1 MEYVEEQIKDVVMTN
16 EEIQITYMNDMI
28 EVIGKN
34 REGYKKMY
42 DGWLV
47 EQPMFISDIYK
58 IQMRDLFFASH
69 GNMTNINNLNMF
81 FTEGN
86 KPEVLKFLLYMRT
99 RDLTFEKD
107 KWEKLKQLQNQL

>member
-1 MEYVEEQIKDVVMTN
+1 MEYVDEQIKDVVMTN
-16 EEIQITYMNDMI
+16 DEIQITYMNSMM

-34 REGYKKMY
+34 KDGYKKMY
-42 DGWLV
+42 DGWLL

-58 IQMRDLFFASH
+58 IQMRDLFFASR

-86 KPEVLKFLLYMRT
+86 KTEVLKFLIYMRS
-99 RDLTFEKD
+99 RDLTFERD
-107 KWEKLKQLQNQL
+107 KWEKLRQLQN